1 MSEMNSEKQAI
12 LDKLAKLMTLS
23 MDQAGKPEGIS
34 ARNMAA
40 KLMAKWSIA
49 ESEIDLEAGKGTGSG
64 TIFEDEDGWEG
75 LCDQGGKRQWISSLA
90 GSIAMTFGARYY
102 IDTYGEGT
110 IHFLATAGDLETCL
124 YFMDVVYSHVER
136 AARKQCPKA
145 QDYRKRNVF
154 GQAAWEEIHQRLMEM
169 KREMDSAI
177 GEYHG
182 GSALMIVK
190 SDLVQKTVDQLFKE
204 REMGSSKNNWV
215 SSTNQGLIGA
225 GRKAGKSAPLNRAV
239 TA

>member
-1 MSEMNSEKQAI
+1 MAEMNSEKQAI

-75 LCDQGGKRQWISSLA
+75 LCDQGGKRQWVASLA
-90 GSIAMTFGARYY
+90 GSIATVFGGRYY
-102 IDTYGEGT
+102 INTYNGT
-110 IHFLATAGDLETCL
+110 VHFLATAGDLETCL
-124 YFMDVVYSHVER
+124 YFMDVVFSHIEK
-136 AARKQCPKA
+136 AARKACPKVA
-145 QDYRKRNVF
+145 DYRKRNVF
-154 GQAAWEEIHQRLMEM
+154 GQAAWEEVHYRLMEM

-177 GEYHG
+177 GEYQG
-182 GSALMIVK
+182 GSALMVVK
-190 SDLVQKTVDQLFKE
+190 NDLVTKTVDQLFKE
-204 REMGSSKNNWV
+204 RGMGSSKSKWV
-215 SSTNQGLIGA
+215 NSTDQNLIGA